1 MALRKLSQGKQKPVT
16 LKTVAERVGLATGT
30 VSLVLN
36 HAPQALTI
44 PQQTRDRVFAAARE
58 LNYKPNPFARALR
71 TRQTPL
77 SAQGAQEF
85 GGGQRA
91 LVFVGAED
99 FMRAVNALRQ
109 AGLRVPGDVSV
120 VGADAFPPAS
130 IEVQRSEVASA
141 S

>member
-1 MALRKLSQGKQKPVT
+1 MSRRKNQLKKQGAIT
-16 LKTVAERVGLATGT
+16 LKMVAEHVGLAAGT

-36 HAPQALTI
+36 HTPQSMTI
-44 PQQTRDRVFAAARE
+44 PQHTRDRVFAAARE

-71 TRQTPL
+71 TKQTPL
-77 SAQGAQEF
+77 PVQGAHDF
-85 GGGQRA
+85 GSGQRA

-99 FMRAVNALRQ
+99 FMRAVNAIRQ

-120 VGADAFPPAS
+120 VGADSFPSTAV
-130 IEVQRSEVASA
+130 EVQGFEVASA

>member
-1 MALRKLSQGKQKPVT
+1 VAHRKISQAKQKPVT

-36 HAPQALTI
+36 HAPQAMTI
-44 PQQTRDRVFAAARE
+44 PQQTRERVFAAARE

-71 TRQTPL
+71 TKQTPL
-77 SAQGAQEF
+77 PVQGVHNF
-85 GGGQRA
+85 GSGQRA

-99 FMRAVNALRQ
+99 FMRAVNAIRQ

-120 VGADAFPPAS
+120 VGADVFPPAS
-130 IEVQRSEVASA
+130 VESQAYEIASA